1 MALAD
6 YAAYKTGLAA
16 PNQQIG
22 YTKAAISGVTGR
34 LSSLWTA
41 TPLAGAAPGGNAV
54 PTNATTGS
62 LGQNDGSASL
72 WLAGFRSNKDR
83 AATVILAD
91 RLVHTDGLSGT
102 VTTAQTT
109 NLPTTALTR
118 YTSGVGV
125 LAALEIY
132 GALGATATTFTCS
145 YTNSGG
151 TSGRTSPAYPIG
163 STTYNQVGRFLIMP
177 MQAGDVGVKSVESV
191 TVLASTLTAG
201 NFGVTLFKPLY
212 AHFDPFTF
220 AQGPVVQDFVNTA
233 LLPQIQNGA
242 CLFVIESLS
251 ATASAISHNE
261 VLLIEG

>member
-6 YAAYKTGLAA
+6 YAAYKAGLAA
-16 PNQQIG
+16 PIQQIG
-22 YTKAAISGVTGR
+22 YTKAAIAGVSGR
-34 LSSLWTA
+34 LTSLWTA
-41 TPLAGAAPGGNAV
+41 TPFAGAAPGGNAV
-54 PTNATTGS
+54 PTNNTVGA
-62 LGQNDGSASL
+62 LGQDDGSASL

-212 AHFDPFTF
+212 AHFYPFTF
-220 AQGPVVQDFVNTA
+220 PQGPVVQDFINTA

-242 CLFVIESLS
+242 CVFVVESMN
-251 ATASAISHNE
+251 ATATAISHNE
-261 VLLIEG
+261 VVFIEG

>member
-6 YAAYKTGLAA
+6 YAAYKAGLAA

-22 YTKAAISGVTGR
+22 YTKAAIAGVTGASLPFGRRRRSRAQR
-34 LSSLWTA
+34 LA
-41 TPLAGAAPGGNAV
+41 AMRCRPTPRS
-54 PTNATTGS
+54 GS